1 MQKTPVEWII
11 YAATFAFAVAA
22 NAIAV
27 WRWLVKPIQE
37 SITTTARTLE
47 KSIARDRADLDRQD
61 YALEQNIFGLRTE
74 MTTAIGRLEM
84 VERAQGLAGVD
95 REAIHRDIGTLTEQV
110 KELSRIVREG
120 DGKHTDEW
128 VEVRDRLAR
137 IETKLDR

>member
-1 MQKTPVEWII
+1 M
-11 YAATFAFAVAA
+11 FAVAA
-22 NAIAV
+22 NAVAV
-27 WRWLVKPIQE
+27 WRWLIKPIQE
-37 SITTTARTLE
+37 SIATTARTLE

-84 VERAQGLAGVD
+84 VERAQSLAGMD
-95 REAIHRDIGTLTEQV
+95 REAIHRDIGALTEQV

-128 VEVRDRLAR
+128 IEVRDRLAR